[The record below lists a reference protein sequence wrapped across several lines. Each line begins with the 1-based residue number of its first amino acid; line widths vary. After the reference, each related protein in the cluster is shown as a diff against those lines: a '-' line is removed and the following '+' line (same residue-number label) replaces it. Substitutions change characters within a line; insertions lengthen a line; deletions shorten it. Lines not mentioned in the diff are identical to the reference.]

1 MNVALLVKTQRPFN
15 SRFSF
20 DRFWAF
26 ALLLMMILFVI
37 PVSIIME
44 NGSVIGKKVVLMQIV
59 EVQLLDLFDVIG
71 GNRMNGKIRGILDNI
86 DDTSGMATVIAAGI
100 GVDAE

>member
-1 MNVALLVKTQRPFN
+1 MNR
-15 SRFSF
+15 RFSF

-44 NGSVIGKKVVLMQIV
+44 NGSMIGKKVVLIKIV
-59 EVQLLDLFDVIG
+59 EAQLLHLFDIIG
-71 GNRMNGKIRGILDNI
+71 GHGTKGKIRGELNNI
-86 DDTSGMATVIAAGI
+86 DDTSGMTPIVAAGI